1 MSQPIL
7 NTPLLDLVKYLCFNM
22 IVKMST
28 ETLKNNLN
36 KDVPITRVNVG
47 VLKNRIIEK
56 KKKKDF
62 KIK

>member
-1 MSQPIL
+1 
-7 NTPLLDLVKYLCFNM
+7 M